1 MIKIINKSAHLLII
15 TLVCLLIGTSIFAQ
29 APQKMSYQAVIRNTS
44 GALVTST
51 SVGMK
56 ISILQGTLAGTVV
69 YAETQTA
76 STNANGLVSLEI
88 GSGTIIIGT
97 FSGINWGNGP
107 YFIKTQTDPLGGT
120 NYTIASSSQLMSVPY
135 ALFSANGTPGPQGP
149 TGPTGLTGSIGAI
162 GPQGPIGLTGAVGA
176 TGPQGPIGLTGAVGA
191 TGAQG
196 LTGLTGAIGPQGP
209 IGLTGAVGATGPQG
223 PIGLTGPTG
232 LTGSA
237 GAIGSQ
243 GPIGLTGAV
252 GATGPQGPIGL
263 TGAVGATGLTGPA
276 GATGPQGPIG
286 LTGSQGPIGLTGAV
300 GATGPQGPIG
310 LTGAV
315 GATGAQGPIGLT
327 GAVGATGPQ
336 GSNGLTALIKT
347 TTEPSG
353 ANCATGGTKIET
365 GLDANNNG
373 VLDIA
378 EVNASQTTYVCNG
391 LGGALSNG
399 NAQGQTLFWNGSS
412 WVNLA
417 PGITGQTLNFCY
429 NAPQW
434 GPCLPLITT
443 LNVSN
448 ITGYVASSGV
458 TIIANGGY
466 SITSAGIC
474 WSVNPNPTILDSINT
489 NGNYSS
495 TTALNLSNL
504 IPGTT
509 YYVRAYATNAGG
521 TGYGNQLTFITGA
534 ALPTIST
541 MTASNITF
549 NSAIVGGNV
558 LNDGG
563 ASVTSKGVCW
573 STSQNPTLVN
583 SNLTI
588 GQGLGSFNDTIN
600 GLSGNTTYYVRAF
613 ATNASGTAY
622 GNQVSFNTYPT
633 PSAQSCTGAY
643 GGLSN
648 IGSSLMNQQGFII
661 ANIGQVVDLTM
672 TLSSSTFNPCPGP
685 NYSNACTN
693 FFNPPEA
700 NLLTYNC
707 GQQILSE
714 TISFNLSGTYN
725 ITGIGRSFFGQINT
739 CNVSVYVP

>member
-1 MIKIINKSAHLLII
+1 
-15 TLVCLLIGTSIFAQ
+15 
-29 APQKMSYQAVIRNTS
+29 MSYQAVIRNTS

-56 ISILQGTLAGTVV
+56 ISILQGTATGTVA
-69 YAETQTA
+69 YSETQIA

-88 GSGTIIIGT
+88 GSGTVVSGT
-97 FSGINWGNGP
+97 FAGINWANGP
-107 YFIKTQTDPLGGT
+107 YFIKTYTDPSGGI
-120 NYTIASSSQLMSVPY
+120 NYTIVGSSQLLSVPY

-149 TGPTGLTGSIGAI
+149 TGPTG
-162 GPQGPIGLTGAVGA
+162 
-176 TGPQGPIGLTGAVGA
+176 
-191 TGAQG
+191 
-196 LTGLTGAIGPQGP
+196 
-209 IGLTGAVGATGPQG
+209 
-223 PIGLTGPTG
+223 PTG

-237 GAIGSQ
+237 GAI
-243 GPIGLTGAV
+243 
-252 GATGPQGPIGL
+252 
-263 TGAVGATGLTGPA
+263 
-276 GATGPQGPIG
+276 
-286 LTGSQGPIGLTGAV
+286 
-300 GATGPQGPIG
+300 GPQGPIG

-327 GAVGATGPQ
+327 GAIGATGAQGPIGLTGAVGAQGPIGLTGATGPQGPIGLTGASGPQGIQGLPGATGLTGAQGIQGPQGIAGTNGNDGATGPQGPIGLTGAVGSIGPQGPIGLTGAVGATGLTGPTGAVGATGPQ
-336 GSNGLTALIKT
+336 GPIGLTGSAGAIGSQGPIGLTGAVGATGSQGPIGLTGAQGSNGFTALVKT
-347 TTEPSG
+347 TAELAGS
-353 ANCATGGTKIET
+353 NCATGGTKIET

-373 VLDIA
+373 ILDLA
-378 EVNASQTTYVCNG
+378 EVNAAQTTYVCNG

-443 LNVSN
+443 LDVSN

-558 LNDGG
+558 SNDGG
-563 ASVTSKGVCW
+563 ASVTSNGVCW

-633 PSAQSCTGAY
+633 PSAQSCTGGY
-643 GGLSN
+643 GGLSS

>member
-1 MIKIINKSAHLLII
+1 MIKVINKSTHLLII
-15 TLVCLLIGTSIFAQ
+15 SLVCLLIGTSIFAQ

-56 ISILQGTLAGTVV
+56 ISILQGTATGTVA
-69 YAETQTA
+69 YSETQIA

-88 GSGTIIIGT
+88 GSGTVVSGT
-97 FSGINWGNGP
+97 FAGINWANGP
-107 YFIKTQTDPLGGT
+107 YFIKTYTDPSGGI
-120 NYTIASSSQLMSVPY
+120 NYTIVGSSQLMSVPY

-149 TGPTGLTGSIGAI
+149 QGPTGLTGSA
-162 GPQGPIGLTGAVGA
+162 GA
-176 TGPQGPIGLTGAVGA
+176 TGPQGPIGLTGAIGETGAQGPIGLTGA
-191 TGAQG
+191 TGA
-196 LTGLTGAIGPQGP
+196 QGP
-209 IGLTGAVGATGPQG
+209 IGLTGAVGAIGAQG
-223 PIGLTGPTG
+223 PIGLTGSVGATG
-232 LTGSA
+232 P
-237 GAIGSQ
+237 Q
-243 GPIGLTGAV
+243 GTIGLTGAV
-252 GATGPQGPIGL
+252 GATG
-263 TGAVGATGLTGPA
+263 A
-276 GATGPQGPIG
+276 
-286 LTGSQGPIGLTGAV
+286 
-300 GATGPQGPIG
+300 QGPIG

-327 GAVGATGPQ
+327 GAVGATGAQGPIGLTGAVGPQ
-336 GSNGLTALIKT
+336 GPIGLTALVKT
-347 TTEPSG
+347 TAELAG

-365 GLDANNNG
+365 GLDVNNNG

-443 LNVSN
+443 LDVSN

-558 LNDGG
+558 SNDGG
-563 ASVTSKGVCW
+563 ASVTSNGVCW

-622 GNQVSFNTYPT
+622 GNQVSFSTYPT
-633 PSAQSCTGAY
+633 PSAQSCTGGY
-643 GGLSN
+643 GGLSS

>member
-1 MIKIINKSAHLLII
+1 MKKVIYKSAHLLII
-15 TLVCLLIGTSIFAQ
+15 SLAHLLIISSIFAQ
-29 APQKMSYQAVIRNTS
+29 APQKMSYQAIIRNS
-44 GALVTST
+44 NDSLLIST
-51 SVGMK
+51 PVGMR
-56 ISILQGTLAGTVV
+56 ISLVQGSPTGTVV
-69 YAETQTA
+69 FTETQTA
-76 STNANGLVSLEI
+76 TTNTNGLVSLQI
-88 GSGTIIIGT
+88 GMGTAVSGT
-97 FSGINWGNGP
+97 FASINWASGP
-107 YFIKTQTDPLGGT
+107 YYVKTETDLAGGT
-120 NYTIASSSQLMSVPY
+120 NYTIISSNEILSVPY

-149 TGPTGLTGSIGAI
+149 
-162 GPQGPIGLTGAVGA
+162 QGYQGEIGL
-176 TGPQGPIGLTGAVGA
+176 
-191 TGAQG
+191 
-196 LTGLTGAIGPQGP
+196 
-209 IGLTGAVGATGPQG
+209 
-223 PIGLTGPTG
+223 
-232 LTGSA
+232 
-237 GAIGSQ
+237 
-243 GPIGLTGAV
+243 
-252 GATGPQGPIGL
+252 
-263 TGAVGATGLTGPA
+263 
-276 GATGPQGPIG
+276 
-286 LTGSQGPIGLTGAV
+286 
-300 GATGPQGPIG
+300 
-310 LTGAV
+310 
-315 GATGAQGPIGLT
+315 
-327 GAVGATGPQ
+327 TGPQ
-336 GSNGLTALIKT
+336 GSNGLTALVKT
-347 TTEPSG
+347 TAELAGS
-353 ANCATGGTKIET
+353 NCATGGTKIET
-365 GLDANNNG
+365 GLDVNNNG

-443 LNVSN
+443 LDVSN

-558 LNDGG
+558 SNDGG
-563 ASVTSKGVCW
+563 ASVTSNGVCW

-633 PSAQSCTGAY
+633 PSAQSCTGGF
-643 GGLSN
+643 GGLSSL
-648 IGSSLMNQQGFII
+648 GSSLMNQQGFII

-672 TLSSSTFNPCPGP
+672 TLSYSTFNPCPGP